1 MLTDYFSTYVNW
13 GKSKTLELSSAKAET
28 YLMKNSSNW
37 FEQVCGLTKTRLWFE
52 KWIGRGRKICLLVGL
67 RTIFDGLIKIDHST
81 TTSTGDHAQLPADVL
96 AGLPPMGLNVG
107 GGGKVSKGQGV
118 SSEFSAAGERIWA
131 LQYRQIKF
139 KWYSSRKLE
148 NAALE
153 PGARWLTFDS
163 GGDKAYGGGIEA
175 GTGAGVG
182 ADVGGVEIEHVIEAV
197 MDDDLELGD
206 QFDVQG
212 TDGEVFLGS

>member
-1 MLTDYFSTYVNW
+1 
-13 GKSKTLELSSAKAET
+13 
-28 YLMKNSSNW
+28 
-37 FEQVCGLTKTRLWFE
+37 
-52 KWIGRGRKICLLVGL
+52 
-67 RTIFDGLIKIDHST
+67 
-81 TTSTGDHAQLPADVL
+81 
-96 AGLPPMGLNVG
+96 MGLNVG
-107 GGGKVSKGQGV
+107 GGGKVSKDQGV
-118 SSEFSAAGERIWA
+118 SSEFSTAGECIWA

-148 NAALE
+148 NTALE

-182 ADVGGVEIEHVIEAV
+182 AEVGGVEIEDVIEAV

-212 TDGEVFLGS
+212 TDGEVFLVPKQPERNMPEIFRGPKLGILEDSDNDE